1 MDNWITGLLALG
13 VLGAFLIGLAISIGA
28 APFILIVAFVLL
40 LAAADFFQSTRKN
53 GNGSKS

>member
-28 APFILIVAFVLL
+28 APFILIVAFVLV
-40 LAAADFFQSTRKN
+40 LAAVDFFQSTRKN